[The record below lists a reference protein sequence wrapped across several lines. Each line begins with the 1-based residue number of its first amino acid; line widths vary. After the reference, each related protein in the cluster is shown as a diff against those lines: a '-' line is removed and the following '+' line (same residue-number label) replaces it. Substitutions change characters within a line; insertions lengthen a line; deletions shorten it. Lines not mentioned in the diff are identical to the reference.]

1 MLGIALGITVLITVL
16 SVMNGFD
23 EHIRDRV
30 FSMARQ
36 VSVSTVNHR
45 LSDWQA
51 LQQQIN
57 ALPGVKATAPYIQAQ
72 AMISSGTV
80 KPTLL
85 NGIDPAQEA
94 EISELG
100 RAMQAGQLS
109 DLKAGQ
115 FGIILGQTLAAT
127 LGANL
132 GEKVTVVLPEA
143 TVTPLAI
150 VPRFKRFTV
159 VGIFNVGS
167 GFGYD
172 TAYSFIHLA
181 DAQKLL
187 RLASDVNGVQVKL
200 ADLYEAPQFSRVL
213 QERLPVY
220 YTVSNWTREFGAF
233 FGAIQLEK
241 TMMFFI
247 LLLIIAVAAFNL
259 VSTLVMVVADKTAD
273 IAILRTLGATPG
285 TILRIF
291 IVQGTLIG
299 VMGTILGLFGGIL
312 LAENATAVVQF
323 IEQTFHTKLISSNV
337 YYVNFLPS
345 KLEWLDVANV
355 CIMAL
360 AMSLL
365 ATLYPAWRAA
375 RTQPAEALRYE

>member
-187 RLASDVNGVQVKL
+187 RLASDVNGVQIKL